1 MSKIPGA
8 LVYVDTAALEDTV
21 LQYEALFN
29 AIAIVMMI
37 LGAIMA
43 FAIIF
48 TTMSV
53 SIFERYRE
61 IATFRAAGVKFSTIA
76 STVRWENIIVSL
88 FGVIPG
94 LILGVI
100 GAGALARS
108 LSSDE
113 YTLALS
119 LSWPAVLLVVL
130 GVLLVALF
138 SQFPGM
144 LRVRHMSVADVVRER
159 AQ

>member
-1 MSKIPGA
+1 MR
-8 LVYVDTAALEDTV
+8 
-21 LQYEALFN
+21 LFN

-48 TTMSV
+48 TAMSV

-76 STVRWENIIVSL
+76 STVRWENMIVSV

-94 LILGVI
+94 VVLGVL
-100 GAGALARS
+100 GAAALDRS

-113 YTLALS
+113 YTIVLS
-119 LSWPAVLLVVL
+119 MPWIAVVLVVL
-130 GVLLVALF
+130 GVLLLALL
-138 SQFPGM
+138 SQVPGM
-144 LRVRHMSVADVVRER
+144 LRVAHER
-159 AQ
+159 G